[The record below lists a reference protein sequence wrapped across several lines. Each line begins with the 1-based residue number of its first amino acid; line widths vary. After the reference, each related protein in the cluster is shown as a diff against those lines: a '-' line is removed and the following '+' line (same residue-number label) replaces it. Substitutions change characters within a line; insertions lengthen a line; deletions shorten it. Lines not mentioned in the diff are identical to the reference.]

1 MLEAS
6 QVIEVLLDNLKPNYD
21 DSVALKTMFP
31 FSAAHTS
38 LLIQRQLSMAPLT
51 YEDPERYSRWP
62 HSHEWADEEEPKA
75 PRLDVFCQEYSTDMK
90 GARAAQ
96 KKKEMRATR
105 MVKALLKK
113 FGGGQDLRKLKEQQ
127 KWRKTFARFILE
139 KMIDPTKRRAFLENT
154 KTGDVVT
161 LSTEPD
167 IFTMSFADNMGE

>member
-1 MLEAS
+1 
-6 QVIEVLLDNLKPNYD
+6 
-21 DSVALKTMFP
+21 
-31 FSAAHTS
+31 
-38 LLIQRQLSMAPLT
+38 
-51 YEDPERYSRWP
+51 
-62 HSHEWADEEEPKA
+62 
-75 PRLDVFCQEYSTDMK
+75 
-90 GARAAQ
+90 
-96 KKKEMRATR
+96 